1 MSSYLCDEIK
11 KKISTLILEGEDHYK
26 KLYDDKYDIELQIIK
41 AIQAE
46 LQIEKYEDA
55 KKFYKIIKYKNVK
68 QD

>member
-41 AIQAE
+41 DIQAE

-55 KKFYKIIKYKNVK
+55 KQFYKIIKYKNVK